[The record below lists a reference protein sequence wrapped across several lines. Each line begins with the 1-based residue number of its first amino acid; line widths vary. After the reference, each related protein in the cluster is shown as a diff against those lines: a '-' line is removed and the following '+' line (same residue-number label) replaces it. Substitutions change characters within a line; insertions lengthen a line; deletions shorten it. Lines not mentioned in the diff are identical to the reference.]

1 MFKNRSLLT
10 VLLGYALLG
19 VAAHAADGPA
29 PADPDAG
36 FLEFL
41 GGVDGLADV
50 NPNYLAQANPATAG
64 PSAPATA
71 PAKPP
76 PPPPPPPPASAAGVK
91 NNE

>member
-1 MFKNRSLLT
+1 MLNIRSLLT

-19 VAAHAADGPA
+19 VAARAADGPA

-41 GGVDGLADV
+41 GSVDGLADV
-50 NPNYLAQANPATAG
+50 NPNYLAQG
-64 PSAPATA
+64 TA
-71 PAKPP
+71 PAPPASTPSAAPVKPS
-76 PPPPPPPPASAAGVK
+76 PPPPPPANAPGVK

>member
-1 MFKNRSLLT
+1 MSKARSLLT
-10 VLLGYALLG
+10 VLLGYALLS

-50 NPNYLAQANPATAG
+50 NPNYLAQGN
-64 PSAPATA
+64 APAPAASTPA
-71 PAKPP
+71 ATPAKPP
-76 PPPPPPPPASAAGVK
+76 PPPPPPASAPGAK

>member
-1 MFKNRSLLT
+1 MLNTRSLLT

-19 VAAHAADGPA
+19 VAARAADAPT

-41 GGVDGLADV
+41 GSVDGLADV
-50 NPNYLAQANPATAG
+50 NPNYLAQG
-64 PSAPATA
+64 TA
-71 PAKPP
+71 PAPP
-76 PPPPPPPPASAAGVK
+76 ASTPPAAPVKPPPPPPASAPGVK

>member
-1 MFKNRSLLT
+1 MLKTRSLLT
-10 VLLGYALLG
+10 VLLGYALFG
-19 VAAHAADGPA
+19 VAARAADGPA

-50 NPNYLAQANPATAG
+50 NPNYLAQGNAV
-64 PSAPATA
+64 APASPAPAAA

-76 PPPPPPPPASAAGVK
+76 PSPRPSPPASAPEEK

>member
-1 MFKNRSLLT
+1 M
-10 VLLGYALLG
+10 LLGYALLG

-50 NPNYLAQANPATAG
+50 NPNYLAQGNAAAPAA
-64 PSAPATA
+64 SAPAAA

-76 PPPPPPPPASAAGVK
+76 PPPPASAPGVK

>member
-1 MFKNRSLLT
+1 MLKTRSLLT
-10 VLLGYALLG
+10 VLLGYALFG
-19 VAAHAADGPA
+19 VAARAADAPA

-50 NPNYLAQANPATAG
+50 NPNYLAQGNAAAPA
-64 PSAPATA
+64 ATA
-71 PAKPP
+71 PGPAPAKSPP
-76 PPPPPPPPASAAGVK
+76 PRPSPPASAPGAQ

>member
-1 MFKNRSLLT
+1 MLNTRSLLT
-10 VLLGYALLG
+10 VLLGYALLS
-19 VAAHAADGPA
+19 VAARAADGPA

-41 GGVDGLADV
+41 GSVDGLADV
-50 NPNYLAQANPATAG
+50 NPNYLAPGTAPAPPAST
-64 PSAPATA
+64 PSAA

-76 PPPPPPPPASAAGVK
+76 PPPPPPASAPGVK

>member
-1 MFKNRSLLT
+1 MFKTRSVLT
-10 VLLGYALLG
+10 ALLGYALLG

-50 NPNYLAQANPATAG
+50 NPNYLAQGNAARR
-64 PSAPATA
+64 
-71 PAKPP
+71 
-76 PPPPPPPPASAAGVK
+76 PPALLQPRRQSRRRPRRHRPAHR
-91 NNE
+91 E

>member
-1 MFKNRSLLT
+1 MLNTRSLLT

-19 VAAHAADGPA
+19 VAARAADGPA

-41 GGVDGLADV
+41 GSVDGLADV
-50 NPNYLAQANPATAG
+50 NPNYLAQGTPPAPPARTPAA
-64 PSAPATA
+64 APV
-71 PAKPP
+71 KPP
-76 PPPPPPPPASAAGVK
+76 PSPPPPAPASAPGVK

>member
-1 MFKNRSLLT
+1 MFKNRARLT
-10 VLLGYALLG
+10 VLLGYALLA

-29 PADPDAG
+29 GADPDAG

-50 NPNYLAQANPATAG
+50 NPNYLAQGNAAAPAA
-64 PSAPATA
+64 SAPAAA

-76 PPPPPPPPASAAGVK
+76 PPPPPPASAPGVK

>member
-1 MFKNRSLLT
+1 MFKTRSLLT

-29 PADPDAG
+29 PAEPDAG

-50 NPNYLAQANPATAG
+50 NPNYLAQGNVARTGRHASRSRAGKAATTPA
-64 PSAPATA
+64 
-71 PAKPP
+71 
-76 PPPPPPPPASAAGVK
+76 AAGQRHR
-91 NNE
+91 E

>member
-1 MFKNRSLLT
+1 MFTNRSLVT

-19 VAAHAADGPA
+19 VAAQAADPPA

-50 NPNYLAQANPATAG
+50 NPNYLAQGNAAAPAA
-64 PSAPATA
+64 SAPAAA

-76 PPPPPPPPASAAGVK
+76 PPPPASAPGVK

>member
-1 MFKNRSLLT
+1 MVKSRSLVT

-19 VAAHAADGPA
+19 AAAHAADGPA

-50 NPNYLAQANPATAG
+50 NPNYLAQGNAAAAVATPPAA
-64 PSAPATA
+64 A

-76 PPPPPPPPASAAGVK
+76 PSPPPPTSVPGVK

>member
-50 NPNYLAQANPATAG
+50 NPNYLAQGNAAAPAA
-64 PSAPATA
+64 SAPAAA

-76 PPPPPPPPASAAGVK
+76 PPPPPPASAPGVK

>member
-1 MFKNRSLLT
+1 MLKIRSLAT
-10 VLLGYALLG
+10 VLLGYALLD
-19 VAAHAADGPA
+19 VAAYAADGPV
-29 PADPDAG
+29 PTDPDAA

-50 NPNYLAQANPATAG
+50 NPNYLTQGNAAAPPA
-64 PSAPATA
+64 SAPAAA

-76 PPPPPPPPASAAGVK
+76 PPPAASAPGVK